1 MQPHH
6 YRHLPLTLTSPS
18 PTPSQIIN
26 LAAPDT
32 IDERAINKSKDGKE
46 ISIFKQHEN
55 LTLARNSAG
64 AVYTVHCIVQ
74 YSAVYN
80 VWYSVVLYTIQYS
93 VVYTSVYDSVQCS

>member
-1 MQPHH
+1 MPPS
-6 YRHLPLTLTSPS
+6 LSPS
-18 PTPSQIIN
+18 PSPSPLSSPSQIIN

-64 AVYTVHCIVQ
+64 AVYTV
-74 YSAVYN
+74 
-80 VWYSVVLYTIQYS
+80 
-93 VVYTSVYDSVQCS
+93 